1 MLAGSPFDIDYFSK
15 TNSSSPVN
23 NTVQVDAD
31 ASTDADVDGC
41 SVSSFASIGVFLAG
55 VIAARFGLWTA
66 DLVTITRDL
75 WPTWELSNQTFG
87 SGDSKKS
94 QGST

>member
-15 TNSSSPVN
+15 TNSSSPAN
-23 NTVQVDAD
+23 KNVQVDAD
-31 ASTDADVDGC
+31 TDSDADGC

-75 WPTWELSNQTFG
+75 WPTWSPSNQTFG

-94 QGST
+94 FQGST